1 MRSPNGYGGID
12 KLSGNRRRPYRVRV
26 TTGFEMDPD
35 GHTRQIQH
43 TLGTYATYQEAV
55 DALAAYNRNPVA
67 LDPGITFAEVF
78 RQYSERYARY
88 LAPNTVSA
96 YNSAF
101 AALQPLHD
109 REFRRLRRADLQQA
123 IDSSGRS
130 FAMLTT
136 MQAVLRGMYKHAQ
149 KNDIIDRD
157 YSRDI
162 DIAKYKPTK
171 EEKKAQPKIHKSFT
185 EDELRVLW
193 SRADDPFVRKILML
207 CYSGLRISEFMS
219 LMPANIDIENRIL
232 ALESAKTPSGVRR
245 VPIAEKTAAMWSE
258 YRAEISPAQQAYKT
272 QYAEFSEALSE
283 KMTELKLPAHLP
295 HDTRYTCSTL
305 MHRAKIDLL
314 TRKRILGHK
323 VPDIT
328 DGVYT
333 DVSDA
338 EKLDAINRI

>member
-1 MRSPNGYGGID
+1 MRNPNGYGTIS
-12 KLSGNRRRPYRVRV
+12 KLSGNRRKPYRVRV
-26 TTGFEMDPD
+26 TTGFEMDAD
-35 GHTRQIQH
+35 GRTRQIQR
-43 TLGTYATYQEAV
+43 TIGTYATYQEAV
-55 DALAAYNRNPVA
+55 DALSAYNRNPVA

-88 LAPNTVSA
+88 LAANTVSA

-185 EDELRVLW
+185 EDELAVLW
-193 SRADDPFVRKILML
+193 TRADDPFVKKILML
-207 CYSGLRISEFMS
+207 CYSGLRISEF
-219 LMPANIDIENRIL
+219 L
-232 ALESAKTPSGVRR
+232 ALEPEDIDLDTRIIALEQAKTPSGVRR
-245 VPIAEKTAAMWSE
+245 VPIAEKTASMWAEHRASIRPDPRS
-258 YRAEISPAQQAYKT
+258 YRA
-272 QYAEFSEALSE
+272 QYEDFSEALSA
-283 KMTELKLPAHLP
+283 KMTELGLAPHLP
-295 HDTRYTCSTL
+295 HDTRYTTSTL

-314 TRKRILGHK
+314 IRKRILGHK
-323 VPDIT
+323 VTDIT

-338 EKLDAINRI
+338 ENIDAINRI